1 MNRLFFKFNLISLA
15 AITALLFGATSY
27 GIAQEATSTLSGRV
41 VDVQGNPVVG
51 FKLAVEPFEG
61 IYGEKQRED
70 IPSLESQTDGAG
82 RFSIPNIVPV
92 SVQLVGYTSGY
103 ALQSIRIGVMTV
115 YQHESPPF
123 GGIAF
128 DIKPGTHIKDVE
140 VNVKPRMRIRMQI
153 VSADGKPLADAR
165 VGLKIR
171 DRYLNGEGHG
181 GTSCATR
188 TDRAGYLVQYV
199 DTPALYTITVN
210 YQGISATAEPFSL
223 QEGERKDDLIF
234 TFETEPISTHSS
246 SGRVEASATASTSP
260 SAGAGVWVVNPTNGH
275 AYKSISCKSWDDANS
290 QAVAENAHLVAIND
304 EAEQEW
310 LSEIFGWQPYWI
322 GLTDFIEE
330 GEWTWT
336 NGEPTTYTNWAPHEP
351 MDDDKGEEDYVVM
364 FGEWSDVSTESVEW
378 QMIRMAIIEKNNPPS
393 KTPTK
398 EQ

>member
-128 DIKPGTHIKDVE
+128 DIKPGTHIKDIE
-140 VNVKPRMRIRMQI
+140 VKVKPRMRIRMQI

-188 TDRAGYLVQYV
+188 TDDGGYLVQYV

-234 TFETEPISTHSS
+234 TFETESISTHSS
-246 SGRVEASATASTSP
+246 SGRVEASAASSTSP

-290 QAVAENAHLVAIND
+290 QAVAEDAHLVAIND
-304 EAEQEW
+304 EAEQKW
-310 LSEIFGWQPYWI
+310 LLEIFGWQPYWI
-322 GLTDFIEE
+322 GLTDFAKE
-330 GEWTWT
+330 GEWSWT
-336 NGEPTTYTNWAPHEP
+336 SGEPVTYTNWAPHEP
-351 MDDDKGEEDYVVM
+351 MDTDSGDEDYVVM
-364 FGEWSDVSTESVEW
+364 FEEWSDVGTKSMDWEFT
-378 QMIRMAIIEKNNPPS
+378 RMAIIERNNPPN
-393 KTPTK
+393 KMPMK
-398 EQ
+398 E